1 MRVGI
6 VWSWYDVALV
16 TSRLPAEI
24 QVDCFIDWAMRPWSS
39 KSWAD
44 VMSRI
49 YYGVE
54 HLISCGV
61 DAIIVPPFA
70 EQFCKKQFPTILPF
84 FETYMHTVVLPAS
97 RVGKLGIMQTG
108 TFSAKQD
115 CKEMVTWYT
124 PNSVQQA
131 TKVFDSKFP
140 CREHDLS
147 HWNLHLPYASKRS
160 WMMRNL
166 IKYDLRYFKDCAVDT
181 LVPYDWWLVYREKM
195 IRHRLWARMKFH
207 WSTSLRAVLVQLC
220 AGTNSWAVLPITL
233 HTTADCAQLFANKEW
248 KQLFDRGGKRDVA
261 THIMRGCRDGMCP

>member
-1 MRVGI
+1 MRIGI

-24 QVDCFIDWAMRPWSS
+24 QVDCFIDRAMRPWSS
-39 KSWAD
+39 KSSED

-49 YYGVE
+49 QQWIE

-70 EQFCKKQFPTILPF
+70 EQTFKKQIPTILPF
-84 FETYMHTVVLPAS
+84 FETYMQTVVLPAS
-97 RVGKLGIMQTG
+97 RVGKLGIMKTG

-115 CKEMVTWYT
+115 CKEIVIWFT

-131 TKVFDSKFP
+131 TKIFDKKFP

-181 LVPYDWWLVYREKM
+181 LVPYDWGLVYREKM

-207 WSTSLRAVLVQLC
+207 WSNSLRTILAQLC
-220 AGTNSWAVLPITL
+220 EWTNSWTPLPITL
-233 HTTADCAQLFANKEW
+233 HTTADCEQLLTNKEW
-248 KQLFDRGGKRDVA
+248 RQLFDRWGKREVG
-261 THIMRGCRDGMCP
+261 THSMRP